1 MKVDATHVE
10 LLHVLVPL
18 TYITCPIPFSDRV
31 SSCIL
36 GITKALWYL
45 GAASFFSSRYTAM
58 VWKSPRV
65 PTKNLYPAKV
75 N

>member
-18 TYITCPIPFSDRV
+18 TYITCPIPFSGRV

-36 GITKALWYL
+36 GITKAL
-45 GAASFFSSRYTAM
+45 
-58 VWKSPRV
+58 
-65 PTKNLYPAKV
+65 
-75 N
+75 